1 MQDPLVYRLVEAMQ
15 HYGVSIKHIVNEKKG
30 NHLLPLLSFLVF
42 LFHCVAH
49 FFYCLIPPGA
59 GDGIISAIDLY
70 VNMDIVK
77 GTQGE
82 DRFVLSLNGKFLPYV
97 EQLTENNTAVTTQKA

>member
-1 MQDPLVYRLVEAMQ
+1 MKRKVIIFFPCC
-15 HYGVSIKHIVNEKKG
+15 
-30 NHLLPLLSFLVF
+30 PFSF
-42 LFHCVAH
+42 
-49 FFYCLIPPGA
+49 FFFTASHIPPGA

>member
-1 MQDPLVYRLVEAMQ
+1 MKRKVRLW
-15 HYGVSIKHIVNEKKG
+15 YTS
-30 NHLLPLLSFLVF
+30 LLPPSSFLLLTHFFYSPLLLSFLSDT
-42 LFHCVAH
+42 
-49 FFYCLIPPGA
+49 

-97 EQLTENNTAVTTQKA
+97 EQLTENNTAVTSQKA